1 MSFEWVIKIV
11 NRVLCPIFKD
21 SSHSYDDKFLYNHH
35 TLSYNGYYVY
45 KILWNFNCEK
55 EILCYEI
62 LKWKFTFSL
71 ILNAEYVVN
80 YETQFLIISAID
92 KICIYGVSYYSWVTT
107 CVNNSAM
114 LMCKICGWVHE
125 TLLAKII

>member
-1 MSFEWVIKIV
+1 MMI
-11 NRVLCPIFKD
+11 N
-21 SSHSYDDKFLYNHH
+21 FLYNHH

-55 EILCYEI
+55 EILCYKI

-71 ILNAEYVVN
+71 IVNAEYVVN

-92 KICIYGVSYYSWVTT
+92 KICIYGVSYYLWVTT